1 MKDVRTFISDVE
13 REMPEEL
20 IRYREEV
27 DPLYEITAIVR
38 KFDLA
43 GYQPLIIFENVKG
56 SKYPV
61 VCNLEAGISK
71 LAFSLGVR
79 PKELFDRYRQIEDGV
94 LNGKI
99 SFPPR
104 EIEPSES
111 PVKEVIIPL
120 DKVDLFK
127 FPLVT
132 HHEGEA
138 PYITRGIGVVRDPEE
153 GYLHAGCYRL
163 MIKRKDF
170 MVTHI
175 TPGKHLWYIYKKA
188 EAMGQSL
195 PIAFFLGSHP
205 LWSMGGQSHIAHP
218 PTEYD
223 VIGGLLGEPLEVV
236 RCEHSDLLVP
246 SWAEMVIEGEL
257 RPSTLE
263 DEGPWRDFTRYSQV
277 GQRHPIFVT
286 GITHRRDMIF
296 HDAGCWVR
304 GGLIYNRIPQRAHVL
319 RNLQKDVPGVKDFQ
333 FIFNQSAIFGVISM
347 KKRHLGEPKLAILS
361 AFASELYLKYVIVV
375 DEDIN
380 LQNETDIFWS
390 LATRV
395 QAERD
400 FLIIPGSLGTD
411 LDISA
416 PSEGVVTKVGIDA
429 TAKPFRKDLP
439 PEGQVSREH
448 LEKVNIT
455 KYLNQISKPV

>member
-1 MKDVRTFISDVE
+1 MQDVRTFIQDVE
-13 REMPEEL
+13 RETPKEV

-27 DPLYEITAIVR
+27 DPRYEITAIVR

-43 GYQPLIIFENVKG
+43 GYQPLIIFEKVKG
-56 SKYPV
+56 SNYPV
-61 VCNLEAGISK
+61 VCNLEAGISR
-71 LAFSLGVR
+71 LALAMKV
-79 PKELFDRYRQIEDGV
+79 PPDQAYEKYRQIEDGV
-94 LNGKI
+94 LSGKL
-99 SFPPR
+99 SYPPR
-104 EIEPSES
+104 EVKPEDS
-111 PVKEVIIPL
+111 PVKEVVIPRQE
-120 DKVDLFK
+120 VDLYK
-127 FPLVT
+127 FPVVT
-132 HHEGEA
+132 HHEGEV

-163 MIKRKDF
+163 MVKSKDH

-188 EAMGQSL
+188 EALGQPL

-205 LWSMGGQSHIAHP
+205 LWSLGGQSHIAHP

-246 SWAEMVIEGEL
+246 SRAEMVIEGEL
-257 RPSTLE
+257 RPHALE
-263 DEGPWRDFTRYSQV
+263 QEGPWRDFTRYSQMA
-277 GQRHPIFVT
+277 QRHSVFVT

-296 HDAGCWVR
+296 HDAGCWVK

-319 RNLQKDVPGVKDFQ
+319 RQLKKDVPGVKDFQ
-333 FIFNQSAIFGVISM
+333 FVFNQSAIFGVISM

-375 DEDIN
+375 DDDIDIG
-380 LQNETDIFWS
+380 NENDIFWS

-416 PSEGVVTKVGIDA
+416 PEEAVVTKVGIDA
-429 TAKPFRKDLP
+429 TAKPFREKLP
-439 PEGQVSREH
+439 PEGRIPAEYV
-448 LEKVNIT
+448 EKADISA
-455 KYLNQISKPV
+455 YLAQLA